1 MARANGIPG
10 SGLDVLINAAA
21 RCRAATASHPPGAGP
36 IIAIAGSAEADPEWS
51 RHAARLGLD
60 RLHLVEIRRDAD
72 WPELWQAADLAV
84 FPHQRPAD
92 GLDVLWALAVGT
104 PAIVTAEGGLDWLA
118 GSPAVRTIPGG
129 DHELLAE
136 AMVEALAGP
145 CKATAGESAI
155 AAATQQQGMAA
166 TAGKIAEAYRCVL
179 TERFGQLPRE

>member
-1 MARANGIPG
+1 MRPLAAGLPRLHTLPAPDRSSPSPAVRKLIP
-10 SGLDVLINAAA
+10 S
-21 RCRAATASHPPGAGP
+21 GAGT
-36 IIAIAGSAEADPEWS
+36 
-51 RHAARLGLD
+51 RLGLD